1 MTVIALPFCFRLHK
15 KVGEKVGRYRI
26 KSISLWRKDD
36 FRNEEL
42 TRQTEVERLLPSCR
56 TGYFAL

>member
-1 MTVIALPFCFRLHK
+1 VR
-15 KVGEKVGRYRI
+15 ENVGRYRI

-42 TRQTEVERLLPSCR
+42 TRQTGGQRGFFRLAERVILLCDEWLL
-56 TGYFAL
+56 TAKEILKQ

>member
-1 MTVIALPFCFRLHK
+1 M
-15 KVGEKVGRYRI
+15 GRYRI

-42 TRQTEVERLLPSCR
+42 TRQTGGQRGFFRLAERVILLCDEWLL
-56 TGYFAL
+56 TAKEILKQ